1 MNRLL
6 EWLRNGPL
14 IADGAWG
21 TELQSRGLAL
31 GETPDLWNLAH
42 PDRVQDVAKSYVD
55 AGSQVILTN
64 TFRANAIALAG
75 HAADI
80 ESLNRAG
87 VEISRRA
94 AAGRARVVAS
104 IGPTG
109 KMLMTGEVT
118 EQQVADAFGQQALAL
133 ASAGAEALLIETM
146 SDLQEALIA
155 LKAAQHAG
163 LPVIVSF
170 AFDTGKQKDRT
181 MMGETPE
188 KIAAA
193 LQEAGAAGVGAN
205 CGAGAEFFPAICSR
219 LRDACELPV
228 WIKPNAGLPEVSGGR
243 VHYHAA
249 PEEFAERL
257 PALLDAGACFVGGCC
272 GSNPEFVR
280 ALAAKMKQCATS

>member
-21 TELQSRGLAL
+21 TELQKRGLAL
-31 GETPDLWNLAH
+31 GETPDFWNLAH
-42 PDRVQDVAKSYVD
+42 PERVEDVAKSYVD

-64 TFRANAIALAG
+64 TFRANAIALSG
-75 HAADI
+75 HAGDI
-80 ESLNRAG
+80 ESINRAG
-87 VEISRRA
+87 VEISKRA

-118 EQQVADAFGQQALAL
+118 EQEIADAFAQQSRAL
-133 ASAGAEALLIETM
+133 ASAGADALLIETM

-155 LKAAQHAG
+155 LKAAQSTG

-181 MMGETPE
+181 MMGGTPE
-188 KIAAA
+188 SIAAA
-193 LQEAGAAGVGAN
+193 MQEAGAAGVGAN
-205 CGAGAEFFPAICSR
+205 CGAGIEFFPAICSR

-228 WIKPNAGLPEVSGGR
+228 WIKPNAGLPEVSGGQ
-243 VHYHAA
+243 VHYHASPA
-249 PEEFAERL
+249 EFAERL
-257 PALLDAGACFVGGCC
+257 PALLDSGACFVGGCC